1 MRHTVQ
7 CVKSVL
13 QGNSWRRSFI
23 SGWLV
28 LALLASSQA
37 NGNAG
42 LRQGATD
49 AEPASRG
56 IEIVQVG
63 GYPELR
69 VDGKPFFIH
78 SAAFFYYRMPRD
90 LWDSALDDYRSLGIN
105 TIDIYIPWNWHQ
117 PSEGEFDFDGHTNP
131 RRNLR
136 ALLQL
141 IARKKLKL
149 IARPGPTILNEWRNG
164 GYPDWL
170 LARPEYKMPMADILE
185 GRYPPLSNLN
195 ARDSEAAAQGWLQN
209 PVHMEYAEKWMTTV
223 ARELATYSSHR
234 LIAIPGSGDS
244 STKPEKISGPL
255 LFVQLEDDMAIG
267 RTNTVG
273 SDFWKYMR
281 TLRGWLQSGG
291 LDAVFFINPTDMR
304 VTAAGSGLDEP
315 IGAMGQWYMPPQGT
329 GARQIDEN
337 DATTIE
343 LYADELKT
351 QPDFPA
357 AMVEFQAG
365 WYCPGDD
372 DRPHESPPYNTL
384 LASRLLIGQGIHG
397 INYFPLQD
405 TLTPAGYAVPWAN
418 RFYRWDA
425 ALGVD
430 GSVQPR
436 ARAVIRN
443 RDLLARW
450 GTDLAGSHKR
460 TDFAIVDPLGSF
472 SQAALS
478 KEEVDNV
485 RAAEQRLET
494 LAQIAHLST
503 ELADPEFQP
512 ADQLLRYPILML
524 PVFDPSR
531 QEFQM
536 SARAQGTI
544 VDYVRRGG
552 TLIVFPGRPAG
563 KIIDDLWKES
573 PPVQASP
580 SGDVI
585 QATWQFGAGQ
595 VIESSKDFLT
605 AAKVEEPWETSLS
618 RAETTYA
625 LHAILELFAKTR
637 VRASVKITGN
647 LEDLADLVASE
658 IVSDEGSQPL
668 GMRSTG
674 RGFLSVTNLGDTDI
688 GPVGIQALSPEA
700 SARGERSEYLVTK
713 IAIPAH
719 DSLLLPL
726 LEPICPVPQES
737 SCNDVATIMGAEFL
751 DSRIDDKDLVLSLYT
766 PARAE
771 LRLKLGREPSEV
783 QMDELKQQI
792 AYDDASQTLSL
803 EIPRGPSPTYNR
815 TLRLGIHEKQPEKN
829 AHKNPSGAFTVSVP
843 NGIRL
848 PLGRDAFLKSNP
860 PLILT
865 EKKNS
870 TELVV
875 EADSNNTQKARQ
887 ADVQITGPF
896 TGSGSLR
903 LEPKSTSVE
912 RIKLHAAGDKTAPDE
927 DGLVEGAIDVHSGQ
941 DRFQSSI
948 DYLIEHKDGETN
960 YRYDFDRDGAKEWV
974 MESKNLRLIVSPES
988 GGRALALVEKNSGL
1002 NLISSV
1008 GGLRDGFSFTENSS
1022 TGNPER
1028 ARGRYGLFNRPY
1040 RARWTTSDSKTAL
1053 QMDYYAPDVFPNGA
1067 AIEKT
1072 MRFEDPD
1079 TIRIEYKINLHAPS
1093 AGQTGSTPQSFVT
1106 STSVPALS
1114 IGDRTTQFCWSASNG
1129 EQQPDTNKKT
1139 SEVPSC
1145 KDFAAGGP
1153 PIQSPLWTSRVEV
1166 HTPGEPDMAIDWQG
1180 GTMTIEPK
1188 GFSALLRL
1196 QFPPLAPGADASY
1209 TVSVHLLG
1217 VE

>member
-1 MRHTVQ
+1 MRHTVR
-7 CVKSVL
+7 CVKSLL
-13 QGNSWRRSFI
+13 QGNPWSRAFI
-23 SGWLV
+23 SGGLV
-28 LALLASSQA
+28 LALFAASQA
-37 NGNAG
+37 NGKAG
-42 LRQGATD
+42 VRQGDKD
-49 AEPASRG
+49 AEPAPRG
-56 IEIVQVG
+56 MEIVQVA

-69 VDGKPFFIH
+69 VEGKPFFVH

-90 LWDSALDDYRSLGIN
+90 LWDSTLDEYRSLGIN
-105 TIDIYIPWNWHQ
+105 TVDIYIPWNWHETT
-117 PSEGEFDFDGHTNP
+117 EGEFDFDGHTNP

-170 LARPEYKMPMADILE
+170 LSRPEYKMPVADILE

-195 ARDSEAAAQGWLQN
+195 ARDSEAAAQGWLSN
-209 PVHMEYAEKWMTTV
+209 PVHMEYAEKWMTAV
-223 ARELATYSSHR
+223 ARELAMYSSHR
-234 LIAIPGSGDS
+234 FITIPGSGDPS
-244 STKPEKISGPL
+244 SKPEKISGPL

-267 RTNTVG
+267 RTNTIG
-273 SDFWKYMR
+273 ADFWKYMR
-281 TLRGWLQSGG
+281 TLRGWLKSGG

-315 IGAMGQWYMPPQGT
+315 IGAMGQWYMPPRGP
-329 GARQIDEN
+329 GVRQIGEN
-337 DATTIE
+337 DASTVE

-357 AMVEFQAG
+357 AMIEFQAG

-384 LASRLLIGQGIHG
+384 LASRLLIGDGVHG

-405 TLTPAGYAVPWAN
+405 TITPAGYSVPWTN

-436 ARAVIRN
+436 ARAVVRN

-450 GTDLAGSHKR
+450 GPELASSHKR
-460 TDFAIVDPLGSF
+460 VDFAIVDPLGSF

-478 KEEVDNV
+478 KEEIEKV
-485 RAAEQRLET
+485 RSAEQRLET
-494 LAQIAHLST
+494 LAQIAHLSA

-524 PVFDPSR
+524 PVFDQSR

-536 SARAQGTI
+536 SAKAQTTI
-544 VDYVRRGG
+544 MDYVRRGG
-552 TLIVFPGRPAG
+552 TLVVFPGRPTG
-563 KIIDDLWKES
+563 KIIDDLWKEV
-573 PPVQASP
+573 PVQASP
-580 SGDVI
+580 SDDVI
-585 QATWQFGAGQ
+585 QASWQFGTGQ
-595 VIESSKDFLT
+595 VIESLKDFLT
-605 AAKVEEPWETSLS
+605 ARVEEPWETSLS
-618 RAETTYA
+618 RPETAYA

-637 VRASVKITGN
+637 VRAGVKITGN
-647 LEDLADLVASE
+647 LGELADLVASE
-658 IVSDEGSQPL
+658 LVSDEGSEPL
-668 GMRSTG
+668 GSRSAG

-700 SARGERSEYLVTK
+700 SARGERGEYLVTK
-713 IAIPAH
+713 IVVPAH

-726 LEPICPVPQES
+726 LEPICPVSQEPPCS
-737 SCNDVATIMGAEFL
+737 DVATIMGAEFL

-766 PARAE
+766 PARADV
-771 LRLKLGREPSEV
+771 RLKLEREPSEV

-792 AYDDASQTLSL
+792 SYDDASHVLSL

-815 TLRLGIHEKQPEKN
+815 TLRLGMHEKEAEKN
-829 AHKNPSGAFTVSVP
+829 PHKNPSGAFTISIP
-843 NGIRL
+843 NGVRL
-848 PLGRDAFLKSNP
+848 PLGRDAFVKSNP
-860 PLILT
+860 PLIVM
-865 EKKNS
+865 EKKNA

-875 EADSNNTQKARQ
+875 EADSNGTQKARE
-887 ADVQITGPF
+887 ADVQVTGPF
-896 TGSGSLR
+896 NGSGGLR

-912 RIKLHAAGDKTAPDE
+912 RIKLRASGDKTAPDE
-927 DGLVEGAIDVHSGQ
+927 DGLIEGTIDVHSGQ

-948 DYLIEHKDGETN
+948 DYLIESKDDETN

-988 GGRALALVEKNSGL
+988 GGRAIALVAKNSGL

-1008 GGLRDGFSFTENSS
+1008 GGMRDGFSFAENSS

-1040 RARWTTSDSKTAL
+1040 RAQWTTSDSKTAL
-1053 QMDYYAPDVFPNGA
+1053 QMEYHAPDVFPNGA

-1072 MRFEDPD
+1072 MRFEDAD
-1079 TIRIEYKINLHAPS
+1079 TIRVEYKINLRPPP
-1093 AGQTGSTPQSFVT
+1093 AGQTVSTPQSFVT
-1106 STSVPALS
+1106 NTSVPAIS
-1114 IGDRTTQFCWSASNG
+1114 IGDRTTRFCWGVPNEERHS
-1129 EQQPDTNKKT
+1129 DTNEKAN
-1139 SEVPSC
+1139 VAQSC
-1145 KDFAAGGP
+1145 KDFVAGGP
-1153 PIQSPLWTSRVEV
+1153 PIQSPSGTSRVEV
-1166 HTPGEPDMAIDWQG
+1166 HTPGEPSMAIEWQG

-1188 GFSALLRL
+1188 NFSALLRL
-1196 QFPPLAPGADASY
+1196 QFPPLARGADANY
-1209 TVSVHLLG
+1209 TVSVRLLG